1 MQEVE
6 DYDLITVGLILFF
19 CICAI
24 SFQVFIGLATQRENA
39 AKVSIF
45 SYLPIVVAFLFE
57 IFLFKSPMFWN

>member
-1 MQEVE
+1 LQEVK

-19 CICAI
+19 SLSAI

-45 SYLPIVVAFLFE
+45 SYLPIAVAFLFE
-57 IFLFKSPMFWN
+57 IFYFKSPMLWN

>member
-1 MQEVE
+1 MQEVD
-6 DYDLITVGLILFF
+6 DYDLITVGLIFF
-19 CICAI
+19 FAVSAI

-57 IFLFKSPMFWN
+57 IFLFKSPMLWN